1 MVARWEGTGGTGV
14 KGGRI
19 RKYKLAFIKSPR
31 DVKYSIGNVVNNIAV
46 TVYGLRWVLDL

>member
-31 DVKYSIGNVVNNIAV
+31 DVKYSIGNVVNNSVII
-46 TVYGLRWVLDL
+46 TYGIG